1 MSNFK
6 RYLIAIKAYLLFIL
20 IDVGFSVYGFGKVYR
35 FFIKTREKDTQRAPQ
50 PEDNAVISDICKAV
64 KTATAFYYRPR
75 KDCLPKALTIYY
87 LLRRQGVPVN
97 FCLGVKKY
105 PFSAHSWVEYQ
116 GETIDDREAKAY
128 VLLNSV
134 STNLETTGRSNL
146 V

>member
-1 MSNFK
+1 MSGFK

-35 FFIKTREKDTQRAPQ
+35 FFIKTGEKGIRNAPQ
-50 PEDNAVISDICKAV
+50 PEDNEIISAICKAV
-64 KTATAFYYRPR
+64 RIATAFYYRPR

-87 LLRRQGVPVN
+87 LLRKQGVPVK

-116 GETIDDREAKAY
+116 GEIIDDRVAKAY
-128 VLLNSV
+128 VLLNS
-134 STNLETTGRSNL
+134 L
-146 V
+146 